1 MAVTLRSG
9 PCSAHTTR
17 RQGLVGS
24 SGRGVPDDAVH
35 APPSRSG
42 REVPAGHGTV
52 RSPAVPAVRPR
63 RQQPAGFR
71 PAERRARYMDASL
84 IVVVVVVTALAFD
97 FTNGFHDTANAMATS
112 IATGA
117 FRPRTAVTVAACL
130 NLTGAF
136 LSVQVAK
143 TISGGLVDETLIN
156 PVVIFA
162 GLVGAILWN
171 LVTWF
176 LGLPSSSSH
185 ALFGGLIG
193 ATWVAGGANAINFN
207 AVLNKIVLPAVLSP
221 VVAALIAVTATY
233 LAFRITARAEPGVVS
248 RGFKAGQRVSA
259 SMVALAHGTNDAQK
273 TMGVIT
279 LTLIT
284 AGTLAPGSPPPYW
297 VVLAAGSAIGLG
309 TYVGGWRIIRTLGR
323 RVSDIHA
330 VQGFSAE
337 TTSTAVILSSTHL
350 GLPLSTTQVCTG
362 SILGAGAGRRLASVH
377 WGIAGRI
384 GLAWSFTLPAAA
396 VVGAAASSL
405 AATGTVGVIVVA
417 VTRPA
422 LAAGGYVAARRSP
435 VTAANVNDV
444 PRPPVADVVA

>member
-1 MAVTLRSG
+1 MD
-9 PCSAHTTR
+9 
-17 RQGLVGS
+17 
-24 SGRGVPDDAVH
+24 VPV
-35 APPSRSG
+35 
-42 REVPAGHGTV
+42 
-52 RSPAVPAVRPR
+52 
-63 RQQPAGFR
+63 
-71 PAERRARYMDASL
+71 
-84 IVVVVVVTALAFD
+84 IVVVVVLTALIFD

-117 FRPRTAVTVAACL
+117 LRPKLAVAIAGCL
-130 NLTGAF
+130 NLAGAF

-171 LVTWF
+171 LMTWY

-193 ATWVAGGANAINFN
+193 ATWVAGGADAIHVNT
-207 AVLNKIVLPAVLSP
+207 VLNKVILPALFSP
-221 VVAALIAVTATY
+221 LVAALIAVTVTY
-233 LAFRITARAEPGVVS
+233 LAFRVISRARPGVVS
-248 RGFKAGQRVSA
+248 RGFKLSQTVSA

-284 AGTLAPGSPPPYW
+284 AGMVPVGSAPPFW
-297 VVLAAGSAIGLG
+297 VVMAAGLAIGLG
-309 TYVGGWRIIRTLGR
+309 TYAGGWRIIRTLGNR
-323 RVSDIHA
+323 ISDIRP
-330 VQGFSAE
+330 VQGFSAD
-337 TTSTAVILSSTHL
+337 TTSAAVILSSTHL

-362 SILGAGAGRRLASVH
+362 SIFGAAAGRRLASVQ

-384 GLAWSFTLPAAA
+384 VLAWTFTLPAAA
-396 VVGAAASSL
+396 VVGAAASWL

-417 VTRPA
+417 VTGVA
-422 LAAGGYVAARRSP
+422 VASGIYAASRRTAVS
-435 VTAANVNDV
+435 AANVNDV
-444 PRPPVADVVA
+444 PPPPVADLDLVA